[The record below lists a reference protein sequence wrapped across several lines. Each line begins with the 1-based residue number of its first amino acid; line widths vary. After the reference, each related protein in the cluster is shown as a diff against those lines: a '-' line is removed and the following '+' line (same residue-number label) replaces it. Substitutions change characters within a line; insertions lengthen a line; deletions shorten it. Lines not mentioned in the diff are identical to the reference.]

1 MERFRSAPN
10 ASFAERYSARRV
22 RVWSVL
28 LTSILTKKYWLK
40 AVAHWVSFI
49 ALGIL
54 VSQLVISKVVISKSL
69 PTCGQWLPS
78 EGNYTDTDFFYTNQE
93 LLLNETP
100 AAESYVRS
108 CYRRGGSQG
117 ILDCGKFASRFLE
130 HQIEH
135 QVSCPFDPKVC
146 LPNSSSAFIM
156 ESSNITLSNL
166 GINSKHGKSIALRR
180 RSACAVVNA
189 TMFKTGVLTSRNASY
204 LQENE
209 TETYFSFVKASST
222 GEDIE
227 FSFRN

>member
-1 MERFRSAPN
+1 M
-10 ASFAERYSARRV
+10 
-22 RVWSVL
+22 
-28 LTSILTKKYWLK
+28 
-40 AVAHWVSFI
+40 
-49 ALGIL
+49 
-54 VSQLVISKVVISKSL
+54 ISKSL